1 MSSDSH
7 TVVLG
12 LGNIL
17 HSDDGVGP
25 RAIDRLRAHP
35 HLPENVK
42 LIEGGTLGLEL
53 LPHIWDAS
61 YLLVVDA
68 VDVGEKPGT
77 ILRVAG
83 EELHSLPGKGSIHQ
97 LGLADLLAA
106 LRVLARRPPRVVLLG
121 VQPATTDWGTELS
134 PAVEASLDSLVD
146 KVLIEL
152 QAGSTVSRPP
162 SCASVFLRGTDG
174 DCLEATTARESHFP
188 TTLSARRCWSK

>member
-25 RAIDRLRAHP
+25 KALDRLRALP
-35 HLPENVK
+35 HLPEDVK
-42 LIEGGTLGLEL
+42 LVEGGTLGLEL
-53 LPHIWDAS
+53 LPHIWDVS

-68 VDVGEKPGT
+68 IDVGKEPGT

-97 LGLADLLAA
+97 VGLADLLAA
-106 LRVLARRPPRVVLLG
+106 LRVLARKPPKVVLLG

-134 PAVEASLDSLVD
+134 PAVETSLDSLVE

-152 QAGSTVSRPP
+152 QVGSTLSR
-162 SCASVFLRGTDG
+162 
-174 DCLEATTARESHFP
+174 
-188 TTLSARRCWSK
+188 